1 MTFLYCC
8 SVSLMF
14 VSFKVV
20 KHYFFDLST
29 SFIFDIDSSFDGS
42 CLPAEIS
49 ECGVCLYSSAE
60 GAQDNWS
67 LTSSS

>member
-8 SVSLMF
+8 SVYLMF

-20 KHYFFDLST
+20 KHYFFDLLT

-49 ECGVCLYSSAE
+49 ECEFCL
-60 GAQDNWS
+60 
-67 LTSSS
+67 